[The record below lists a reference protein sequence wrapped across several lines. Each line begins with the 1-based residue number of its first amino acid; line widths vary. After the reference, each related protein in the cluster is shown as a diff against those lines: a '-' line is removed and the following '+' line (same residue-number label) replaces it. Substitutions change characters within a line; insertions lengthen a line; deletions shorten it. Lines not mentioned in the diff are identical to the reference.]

1 MSPFRSVPMMVALV
15 SALGLPAQTG
25 VSVSISVGIAPPPL
39 PVYVQPPCPADGY
52 LWTPGY
58 WAYGPDGYY
67 WVPGTWV
74 LAPEPGYLWTPC
86 WWGWS
91 DGAYHYYPGYWGP
104 VVGFYGGINYGYGY
118 GGRGYEGG
126 YWNRGHFYYNRTVN
140 NVARIHARN
149 VYSRPVVNRGTGRTS
164 FNGGAGGL
172 RARPTAG
179 EQRAEGA
186 RRLPPTSQQAAHV
199 RAAEGNR
206 QLLAKENHGR
216 PVFAA
221 TPRPGEFRDA
231 VPSRPSREARP
242 LPSERRPDARP
253 EARPEPR
260 PVPRQERIA
269 PREPRPG
276 ERPQPRPQ
284 SQARPQPRQE
294 PRPEPRQERRVEPRR
309 EPGAPHAREERG
321 R

>member
-1 MSPFRSVPMMVALV
+1 MSSFRSIPAMVAVL
-15 SALGLPAQTG
+15 SALALGPPAQGG

-74 LAPEPGYLWTPC
+74 LAPEPGFLWTPC

-126 YWNRGHFYYNRTVN
+126 YWNRGRFYYNRTVN
-140 NVARIHARN
+140 NVTRIQAAN
-149 VYSRPVVNRGTGRTS
+149 VYSRAVADRGTGRVS
-164 FNGGAGGL
+164 FNGGVGGL
-172 RARPTAG
+172 RARPTAV
-179 EQRAEGA
+179 EQRADAA
-186 RRLPPTSQQAAHV
+186 RHLPPTSQQAAHV

-216 PVFAA
+216 PAFAA
-221 TPRPGEFRDA
+221 TARPGEFRGTA
-231 VPSRPSREARP
+231 PARPDRGSRP
-242 LPSERRPDARP
+242 LPSERRP
-253 EARPEPR
+253 EARPDFRPAPSQDRGEPR
-260 PVPRQERIA
+260 RSQPDMRQE
-269 PREPRPG
+269 
-276 ERPQPRPQ
+276 
-284 SQARPQPRQE
+284 ARPQPRQE
-294 PRPEPRQERRVEPRR
+294 RRAEPRG
-309 EPGAPHAREERG
+309 EPGAPRAREERG
-321 R
+321 RGR